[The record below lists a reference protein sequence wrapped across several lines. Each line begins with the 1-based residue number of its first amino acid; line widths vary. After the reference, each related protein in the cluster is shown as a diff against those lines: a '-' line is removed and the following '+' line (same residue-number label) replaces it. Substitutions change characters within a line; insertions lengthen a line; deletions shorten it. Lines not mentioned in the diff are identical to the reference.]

1 MDQSRQAGVEDN
13 LLEVIARSLENLR
26 KSDRRV
32 AEWILNDPESAVDL
46 TLGALARAAEVSEP
60 TVIRFANAVGCEG
73 FRDLRVK
80 LARSIAFARTTS
92 HSAIAAT
99 DELDAIVGKIFDF
112 NLSNITWVRAHLDS
126 SSIAAAVDALSRAP
140 RIEFFGMGASGI
152 VALDAAQKFPLFGV
166 PCSAQTDGH
175 QMLMAASMMRP
186 GDVAVGISNTGQTEE
201 VVRAL
206 RVAGIKGAITI
217 AITGGPGPLHS
228 CSAIPIVAQT
238 LENTNVFTP
247 TVSRLSAMIVI
258 DILSTAVSLARGS
271 AEQDRILEM
280 KRLLS
285 TVRSGQHPGF
295 ATAPTQPAPVV
306 GSSRTEPPHEDT

>member
-1 MDQSRQAGVEDN
+1 MDQTRQAGVEDN
-13 LLEVIARSLENLR
+13 LLEFIARSLDSLR

-32 AEWILNDPESAVDL
+32 AEWILGNPESAVDL
-46 TLGALARAAEVSEP
+46 TLGALARAAKVSEP
-60 TVIRFANAVGCEG
+60 TVIRFANAVGCDG

-99 DELDAIVGKIFDF
+99 DDLEDIVNKIFDF
-112 NLSNITWVRAHLDS
+112 NLSNITWVRAHLDIT
-126 SSIAAAVDALSRAP
+126 SISAAVEALSRAP

-152 VALDAAQKFPLFGV
+152 VALDAAQKFPLFGA

-175 QMLMAASMMRP
+175 QMLMAASMMRD
-186 GDVAVGISNTGQTEE
+186 GDVAIGISNTGQTEE

-206 RVAGIKGAITI
+206 RVAGSRGAITI
-217 AITGGPGPLHS
+217 GITGGPGPLQA
-228 CSAIPIVAQT
+228 CSTIPIVAQT

-271 AEQDRILEM
+271 AEQDRIIDM

-285 TVRSGQHPGF
+285 IVRSGHHPDSGIPWSQVIPTTDAA
-295 ATAPTQPAPVV
+295 ATE
-306 GSSRTEPPHEDT
+306 EP